1 MFKLTLPLDLE
12 YHLFSKNNKAF
23 STSKADHLRHYSQH
37 IVSIQHNV
45 GLSTYLSDNPIV
57 LPRPISLSSSFQ
69 EVLENRHS
77 SRDFN
82 GQSILLEELSTLLA
96 LATGYKQIDTK
107 RKYVPSSGGF
117 NEVEAFIIVLNVE
130 NILPGI
136 YYYNA
141 SDHTLHCISLGN
153 YSTWVQEDLFYQ
165 EDWAKASV
173 IFILAAQLGRLREKY
188 QHRAYRLCLLDVGHS
203 AQNLYLGASALELK
217 VCEVLGYIESEI
229 EKALDLDEIITPTF
243 STIVIGK

>member
-173 IFILAAQLGRLREKY
+173 IFILAAQL
-188 QHRAYRLCLLDVGHS
+188 CLLDVGHS